1 MSTNNIHFQDKI
13 EISNYPKYIN
23 IISAVMEKLLGLKNE
38 FVTALVYDP
47 LVFEP
52 SKFQCIKQFKKEIFY

>member
-23 IISAVMEKLLGLKNE
+23 IISAVMEKIMGIQERVCNSLGIRPIGVRAIE
-38 FVTALVYDP
+38 VSVY
-47 LVFEP
+47 
-52 SKFQCIKQFKKEIFY
+52 